1 MSMEHKFKLT
11 ELQLKT
17 AIDNYIMKQTN
28 GEFDLR
34 YRGKILFQNGS
45 VEEKCLFTDVIVYC
59 KKSSES
65 EERIS

>member
-17 AIDNYIMKQTN
+17 AIDDYIMKHTN

-34 YRGKILFQNGS
+34 YRGKIIFQNGS

-59 KKSSES
+59 KKSSET
-65 EERIS
+65 EVVA

>member
-17 AIDNYIMKQTN
+17 AISEYIMKRTDR
-28 GEFDLR
+28 EFDLR

-45 VEEKCLFTDVIVYC
+45 VEEKCLFTDDIVYC
-59 KKSSES
+59 KKSSET
-65 EERIS
+65 EGRP